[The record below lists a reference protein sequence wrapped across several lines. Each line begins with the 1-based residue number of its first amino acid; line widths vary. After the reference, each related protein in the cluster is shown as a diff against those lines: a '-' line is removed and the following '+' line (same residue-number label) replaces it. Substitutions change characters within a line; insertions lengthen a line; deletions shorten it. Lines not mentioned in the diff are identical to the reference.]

1 MIEEVVSVDLAVHE
15 RLTVRKNRLAPK
27 QLTGNEQ
34 RISIVTGTHGDELDG
49 QYVCYEIV
57 KQLNAHPEKLKGIVD
72 IYPDVNPLGLD
83 TGSRGIPMFDLDM
96 NRVFPGDNNGAITE
110 YLAAGII
117 DDIIG
122 SDMQSC
128 SMRILSGFI
137 HLLQCWKQHLP
148 TASIIWVCRL

>member
-1 MIEEVVSVDLAVHE
+1 M
-15 RLTVRKNRLAPK
+15 
-27 QLTGNEQ
+27 
-34 RISIVTGTHGDELDG
+34 TGTHGDELDG

-117 DDIIG
+117 DDIIEAI
-122 SDMQSC
+122 C
-128 SMRILSGFI
+128 VWIFIPAIFLS
-137 HLLQCWKQHLP
+137 KK
-148 TASIIWVCRL
+148 CRRCV